1 MSNEFI
7 GLLGFLVLLLAI
19 LARLPI
25 AIALLLVG
33 FGGYAVMDGWR
44 LALVTLG
51 GIPFDLAHGYSLSV
65 VPLFVLMGAVASRA
79 GMSRELYQA
88 SHALF
93 SGRGAL
99 ANATIGACAL
109 FGAVCGSSLATAA
122 TMARVSVPEMRRF
135 GYSAS
140 LAAGA
145 VASGGTLGILI
156 PPSVILVLYAIIA
169 EASVP
174 ELFAAGLVPGIVL
187 AVLHVLVVKGWV
199 WLQPAAAP
207 SLDAPMAWRERL
219 RAMLGM
225 WKLAVLFLLTVG
237 GIYLGWFS
245 PTEAAAVGAFGAIVI
260 ALATRTLDLRGLWA
274 ALDETVRT
282 TAMLFFV
289 MVGAFLFARF
299 VVVTRLPMSLTETVM
314 GWDLPSIAVLLLM
327 VVFYLLLGCFLETVS
342 MILITVPVFLPLIQ
356 EMGLSPVWFGILL
369 VVVAEVG
376 LITPPVGLNIFV
388 IRNQLPDIPLTTLF
402 RGVLPFLLADAAMIA
417 LLIMAPA
424 LALWLPSLLYG

>member
-1 MSNEFI
+1 MSNEII
-7 GLLGFLVLLLAI
+7 GVLGFLALLLAI

-33 FGGYAVMDGWR
+33 LCGYAVMDGWR
-44 LALVTLG
+44 LALLTLG
-51 GIPFDLAHGYSLSV
+51 GIPFELAQGYSLSV
-65 VPLFVLMGAVASRA
+65 VPLFILMGAVASRS

-88 SHALF
+88 SHAVF

-122 TMARVSVPEMRRF
+122 TMARVAVPEMRHF
-135 GYSAS
+135 GYSTG
-140 LAAGA
+140 LAAGS

-174 ELFAAGLVPGIVL
+174 ELFAAGLLPGILL
-187 AVLHVLVVKGWV
+187 ALLHIAVVKGWV
-199 WLQPAAAP
+199 WLQPQVAP
-207 SLDAPMAWRERL
+207 PVGEPLSWRERGW
-219 RAMLGM
+219 MVLGM
-225 WKLAVLFLLTVG
+225 WKLAVLFLLAVG

-245 PTEAAAVGAFGAIVI
+245 PTEAAAVGAFGAIII
-260 ALATRTLDLRGLWA
+260 ALLTRTLDLPGLWA

-289 MVGAFLFARF
+289 LMGAFLFARF
-299 VVVTRLPMSLTETVM
+299 VVITRLPMTLTETVL
-314 GWDLPSIAVLLLM
+314 GWQLTDLAVLLLM
-327 VVFYLLLGCFLETVS
+327 VGFYLILGCFLETVS
-342 MILITVPVFLPLIQ
+342 MILITVPVFLPLIT
-356 EMGLSPVWFGILL
+356 EMGLSPVWFGVLV

-388 IRNQLPDIPLTTLF
+388 IRNQVPNLPLSVLF
-402 RGVLPFLLADAAMIA
+402 RGVLPFLLADAVLIA
-417 LLIMAPA
+417 LLLA
-424 LALWLPSLLYG
+424 LPEVALWLPGWLYR

>member
-1 MSNEFI
+1 
-7 GLLGFLVLLLAI
+7 
-19 LARLPI
+19 
-25 AIALLLVG
+25 
-33 FGGYAVMDGWR
+33 
-44 LALVTLG
+44 
-51 GIPFDLAHGYSLSV
+51 
-65 VPLFVLMGAVASRA
+65 MGAVASRA

-207 SLDAPMAWRERL
+207 PLDAPMAWRERL

-225 WKLAVLFLLTVG
+225 WKLAVLFLLAVG

-314 GWDLPSIAVLLLM
+314 GWDLPSVAVLLLM

-356 EMGLSPVWFGILL
+356 EMGLSPVWFGVLL

>member
-1 MSNEFI
+1 MSNETI
-7 GLLGFLVLLLAI
+7 GLLGFVALLLAI

-25 AIALLLVG
+25 AMALLLVG
-33 FGGYAVMDGWR
+33 LGGYAAMDGWR
-44 LALVTLG
+44 LAILTLG
-51 GIPFDLAHGYSLSV
+51 GVPFELAQGYSLSV
-65 VPLFVLMGAVASRA
+65 VPLFILMGAVASRA

-88 SHALF
+88 SHAVF

-122 TMARVSVPEMRRF
+122 TMARVAVPEMRHF
-135 GYSAS
+135 GYSAT
-140 LAAGA
+140 LAAGS

-174 ELFAAGLVPGIVL
+174 ELFAAALLPGILL
-187 AVLHVLVVKGWV
+187 ALLHIVVVKGWV
-199 WLQPAAAP
+199 WLQPSVAP
-207 SLDAPMAWRERL
+207 PAGDAMAWSARL
-219 RAMLGM
+219 RAVLGM
-225 WKLAVLFLLTVG
+225 WKLAVLFLLAVG

-260 ALATRTLDLRGLWA
+260 ALLTRTLDWHGLWG
-274 ALDETVRT
+274 ALDETIRT

-289 MVGAFLFARF
+289 LVGAFLFARF
-299 VVVTRLPMSLTETVM
+299 VVITRLPMTLTETVL
-314 GWDLPSIAVLLLM
+314 GWDLPDLGVLLLM
-327 VVFYLLLGCFLETVS
+327 VGFYVILGCFLETVS
-342 MILITVPVFLPLIQ
+342 MILITVPVFLPLIL
-356 EMGLSPVWFGILL
+356 EMGLSPVWFGVLV

-388 IRNQLPDIPLTTLF
+388 IRNQLPNLPLSVLF
-402 RGVLPFLLADAAMIA
+402 RGVLPFLLADAVLIVLLLA
-417 LLIMAPA
+417 LPGV
-424 LALWLPSLLYG
+424 ALWLPGWLYR